1 MKFCDKLSKLRK
13 NNNMS
18 QEQLA
23 DKLGVSRQAVSKWES
38 GSSLPDMA
46 KILELCKILNCSLD
60 DLVDDG
66 ATGNMKLPETK
77 ITINTYLNEV
87 LDFITKTLNMF
98 WSMSIIE
105 KIKCILEMG
114 FIILI
119 IILIWAIIGGVISS
133 IFGNILYMLPSKVSE
148 IIYTLSSIIYKIFG
162 LITGAIIFI
171 HIFKIRYLDYFITIE
186 DNNTEKK
193 TKEAPIEEKETPE
206 ETKNERKFIEHKKN
220 KIIIRDPKHST
231 YNFFTA
237 LAHLVL
243 WGIKFLLVLAAI
255 PCVICFIFLAFALTT
270 SIYLIKGGIFFLGIT
285 IILIGCLLVNYIVLK
300 IIYNFILDQKH
311 NFKKIFLIFIIGLLF
326 AGIGLGI
333 SFTSYLTFDKNTNS
347 NKIEY
352 ITKEETL
359 PYKEDIILSFLE
371 WDITEII
378 EDDNQK
384 NIKLEITYNKEG
396 NLNLE
401 SNKITQSIYY
411 DNASEEYIT
420 SFYNEYDIYYTYDSY
435 GNFIDELNYLIE
447 KLENKERVDDYI
459 EVEYRNISKIKIYI
473 SKENLEQIKKNNNT
487 RYYE

>member
-1 MKFCDKLSKLRK
+1 MKFCDKLPKLRK

-66 ATGNMKLPETK
+66 ATGNVKLPETK
-77 ITINTYLNEV
+77 ITINTYLNEI

-98 WSMSIIE
+98 WSMSTIE

-114 FIILI
+114 FITLI
-119 IILIWAIIGGVISS
+119 IGLIWAVIGNVISS
-133 IFGNILYMLPSKVSE
+133 IFGNILYMLPSRLSE
-148 IIYTLSSIIYKIFG
+148 IIYIISSIIYKIFG
-162 LITGAIIFI
+162 LITGTIIFI

-186 DNNTEKK
+186 DNNTETK
-193 TKEAPIEEKETPE
+193 TKETPIEDKEAPVE
-206 ETKNERKFIEHKKN
+206 NQNERKFIEHKKN

-243 WGIKFLLVLAAI
+243 WGIKFLLILTAI
-255 PCVICFIFLAFALTT
+255 PCIIFFILIAFSLTT
-270 SIYLIKGGIFFLGIT
+270 SIYLIKDGIFFLGIT
-285 IILIGCLLVNYIVLK
+285 IILIGCLLINYIALK

-311 NFKKIFLIFIIGLLF
+311 NFKKVFLIFIIGLFLT
-326 AGIGLGI
+326 GIGLGI
-333 SFTSYLTFDKNTNS
+333 SFTTYLTFNNNTDS

-352 ITKEETL
+352 TTKEETI

-371 WDITEII
+371 CDITEII
-378 EDDNQK
+378 EDNNQE

-396 NLNLE
+396 NINLE
-401 SNKITQSIYY
+401 NYQINQTLYNEAT
-411 DNASEEYIT
+411 DEYIT
-420 SFYNEYDIYYTYDSY
+420 KLYNTYDYYYTSSTY
-435 GNFIDELNYLIE
+435 GNFIDEINYLIE
-447 KLENKERVDDYI
+447 KIEKKERIDNIEDYKT
-459 EVEYRNISKIKIYI
+459 ISKIKIYI
-473 SKENLEQIKKNNNT
+473 SKEHLEQIKINKNAE
-487 RYYE
+487 YYE